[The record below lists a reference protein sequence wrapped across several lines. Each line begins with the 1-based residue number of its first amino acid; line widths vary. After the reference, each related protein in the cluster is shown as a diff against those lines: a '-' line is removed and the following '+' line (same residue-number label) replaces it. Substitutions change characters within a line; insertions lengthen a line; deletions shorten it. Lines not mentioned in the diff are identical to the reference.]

1 MLDARVSAGGL
12 YISAGYIA
20 LKAYSVRALQ
30 KRGFNHRAGF
40 NTASMVIF
48 QLTHLYVRPI
58 P

>member
-30 KRGFNHRAGF
+30 KRGFNHRAGL
-40 NTASMVIF
+40 NALCTEIF
-48 QLTHLYVRPI
+48 
-58 P
+58 